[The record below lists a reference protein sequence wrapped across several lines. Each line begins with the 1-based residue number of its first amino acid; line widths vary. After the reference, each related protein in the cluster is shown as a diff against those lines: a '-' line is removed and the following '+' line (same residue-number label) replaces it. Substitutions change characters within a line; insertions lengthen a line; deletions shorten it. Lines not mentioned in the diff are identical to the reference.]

1 MKLHHL
7 LLLFCI
13 LYLSNCKQK
22 QTPKEKQ
29 QQIETGSLNEK
40 NEYTSAEVGWTVN
53 IPKDWSVLTKKERD
67 KLNEKGM
74 KAIEE
79 NNNIKVDATGLKEL
93 INLKKDLFNSFIS
106 TIEPY
111 SEKETGTYDENNKK
125 IIDIIKQTYA
135 GKGMKA
141 EYDEGKEK
149 IDGLEFYTFFTRIY
163 SPDKSKIILYQKMY
177 SRLINGYDLGI
188 TMTYNNEEDKKTLE
202 DVVKSSKFS
211 LRN

>member
-1 MKLHHL
+1 MKYSL
-7 LLLFCI
+7 LLLSAI
-13 LYLSNCKQK
+13 LMFSGCRQK
-22 QTPKEKQ
+22 QSLKEKQ
-29 QQIETGSLNEK
+29 QQIETGSLNEM
-40 NEYTSAEVGWTVN
+40 NEYKSAEVGWTVN
-53 IPKDWSVLTKKERD
+53 LPEDWPVLTKKERD
-67 KLNEKGM
+67 KLNEKGL

-79 NNNIKVDATGLKEL
+79 NNNIKVDVTGLREL

-125 IIDIIKQTYA
+125 IIDILKQTYA

-149 IDGLEFYTFFTRIY
+149 IDGLEFYTFSTRIY

-202 DVVKSSKFS
+202 NVIASSKFS
-211 LRN
+211 IRN